1 MPSGKRHEPRQRLP
15 QPQSIHPHPIISQ
28 FDDDDATFHSPPL
41 LDWDT
46 PPPNSDPEPD
56 IERDGVPGAEPASI
70 DAVVHET
77 RRDYRDD
84 DRVARSPS
92 TSASADDG
100 GHVRSPILARRASHD
115 RILALQ
121 CRRQAVAGL
130 APAEDQPPQRRA
142 GQHSSLSLDPT
153 QRIWMRDEPSYL
165 PPVQIGEVMR
175 AIGVGAVVKV
185 GPNTNLSPGDYVT
198 GFLGLQEYA
207 VVPAQ
212 QVHKIEGSSKSRKS
226 KRAKPSSSPPPPVPS
241 SLVVQFAKQAGARV
255 VGITGDDDKARYV
268 KNKLGADIVY
278 NYKKPSWKDQFDDQ
292 VGLADVYFENV
303 GNDITDFMLTRL
315 KTFGRIAV
323 CGVISEYN
331 VEEGQNVGIRNY
343 IQICL
348 RRLRVQ
354 GFIVTD
360 YASKFPDA
368 YKEIGS
374 WLESGSLE
382 REYHVVE
389 GLENAGDW
397 LNLLF
402 TGENKGKLILKVAE
416 PGGEKV

>member
-1 MPSGKRHEPRQRLP
+1 MAPSSYTRLILQERP
-15 QPQSIHPHPIISQ
+15 KGMIN
-28 FDDDDATFHSPPL
+28 AKTFR
-41 LDWDT
+41 LD
-46 PPPNSDPEPD
+46 
-56 IERDGVPGAEPASI
+56 ERLCP
-70 DAVVHET
+70 
-77 RRDYRDD
+77 
-84 DRVARSPS
+84 
-92 TSASADDG
+92 
-100 GHVRSPILARRASHD
+100 
-115 RILALQ
+115 
-121 CRRQAVAGL
+121 
-130 APAEDQPPQRRA
+130 
-142 GQHSSLSLDPT
+142 SSL
-153 QRIWMRDEPSYL
+153 RGRDRSWSRRYL

-175 AIGVGAVVKV
+175 AIGVGAVVKT

-212 QVHKIEGSSKSRKS
+212 QVHKINLIPGTELIDFLGPLGVTGGLTAYFGLFEVAKIKKGETIVVSTAAGS
-226 KRAKPSSSPPPPVPS
+226 VG

-255 VGITGDDDKARYV
+255 VGVTGDDDKARYV
-268 KNKLGADIVY
+268 KNELGADIVY

-315 KTFGRIAV
+315 KTFGRVVV

-343 IQICL
+343 IQIVL

-374 WLESGSLE
+374 WLESGSLK
-382 REYHVVE
+382 RKYHVVE
-389 GLENAGDW
+389 GLENAGDS

-416 PGGEKV
+416 PGGEKA